1 MVDGV
6 IVSEEARNKL
16 NNAIE
21 NGSLILNYIGHGNEF
36 LWTEEK
42 ILDENSIY
50 SWENRVKL
58 PLIITATCEF
68 GKFDDPLIT
77 SGGEMLLNKGNGGA
91 IALLT
96 TTRPVFSQTNF
107 RLNNQF
113 YRNVFKKEN
122 GNYLRLGDIFK
133 FTKNNSLS
141 GPINRNFSLLGD
153 TIINAYFFSMSI
165 YGWYFWSR
173 KKDEVFINQVSTI
186 NRNEIK
192 YLFILAISSLIFI
205 YFVYDYFDK
214 WNNWTAYVDNIT
226 TAIFFVAMWL
236 MARRKIES
244 WIFWI
249 IGDLITVPLYFYK
262 GLTISSIQYIIFLI
276 LAVLGYVSWKKILDK
291 NQQK

>member
-1 MVDGV
+1 MDQIFDFLFSQYSSYSPSFICLELFAV
-6 IVSEEARNKL
+6 IMN
-16 NNAIE
+16 
-21 NGSLILNYIGHGNEF
+21 
-36 LWTEEK
+36 
-42 ILDENSIY
+42 
-50 SWENRVKL
+50 
-58 PLIITATCEF
+58 
-68 GKFDDPLIT
+68 IT
-77 SGGEMLLNKGNGGA
+77 SVVYAKRNNILVYPTGLIGTGIFVYILL
-91 IALLT
+91 
-96 TTRPVFSQTNF
+96 
-107 RLNNQF
+107 
-113 YRNVFKKEN
+113 
-122 GNYLRLGDIFK
+122 
-133 FTKNNSLS
+133 
-141 GPINRNFSLLGD
+141 NFSLLGD

-276 LAVLGYVSWKKILDK
+276 LAVLGYISWKKILDK
-291 NQQK
+291 NQQKLKK

>member
-1 MVDGV
+1 MDQIFDFLFSQYSSYSPSFIYLELFAV
-6 IVSEEARNKL
+6 IMN
-16 NNAIE
+16 
-21 NGSLILNYIGHGNEF
+21 
-36 LWTEEK
+36 
-42 ILDENSIY
+42 
-50 SWENRVKL
+50 
-58 PLIITATCEF
+58 
-68 GKFDDPLIT
+68 IT
-77 SGGEMLLNKGNGGA
+77 SVIYAK
-91 IALLT
+91 
-96 TTRPVFSQTNF
+96 Q
-107 RLNNQF
+107 NNILV
-113 YRNVFKKEN
+113 YPTGLIGTGISV
-122 GNYLRLGDIFK
+122 YILI
-133 FTKNNSLS
+133 
-141 GPINRNFSLLGD
+141 NFSLLGD

-214 WNNWTAYVDNIT
+214 WNNWTAYLDNIT

-276 LAVLGYVSWKKILDK
+276 LAVLGYISWKKILHK
-291 NQQK
+291 NYQKLKK

>member
-1 MVDGV
+1 MDQIFDFLFSQYSSYSPSFIYLELFAV
-6 IVSEEARNKL
+6 IMN
-16 NNAIE
+16 
-21 NGSLILNYIGHGNEF
+21 
-36 LWTEEK
+36 
-42 ILDENSIY
+42 
-50 SWENRVKL
+50 
-58 PLIITATCEF
+58 
-68 GKFDDPLIT
+68 IT
-77 SGGEMLLNKGNGGA
+77 SVFYAKRNNILVYPTGLIGTGIFVYILL
-91 IALLT
+91 
-96 TTRPVFSQTNF
+96 
-107 RLNNQF
+107 
-113 YRNVFKKEN
+113 
-122 GNYLRLGDIFK
+122 
-133 FTKNNSLS
+133 
-141 GPINRNFSLLGD
+141 NFSLLGD

-173 KKDEVFINQVSTI
+173 KKDEVFVNQVSTI

-214 WNNWTAYVDNIT
+214 WDNWTAYVDNIT

-276 LAVLGYVSWKKILDK
+276 LALLGYASWKKILDK
-291 NQQK
+291 NQQKLKE

>member
-1 MVDGV
+1 MDQIFDFLFSQYSSYSPSFIYLELFAV
-6 IVSEEARNKL
+6 IMN
-16 NNAIE
+16 
-21 NGSLILNYIGHGNEF
+21 
-36 LWTEEK
+36 
-42 ILDENSIY
+42 
-50 SWENRVKL
+50 
-58 PLIITATCEF
+58 
-68 GKFDDPLIT
+68 IT
-77 SGGEMLLNKGNGGA
+77 SVFYAKRNNILVYPTGLIGTGIFVYILL
-91 IALLT
+91 
-96 TTRPVFSQTNF
+96 
-107 RLNNQF
+107 
-113 YRNVFKKEN
+113 
-122 GNYLRLGDIFK
+122 
-133 FTKNNSLS
+133 
-141 GPINRNFSLLGD
+141 NFSLLGD

-214 WNNWTAYVDNIT
+214 WNNWTAYLDNIT

-276 LAVLGYVSWKKILDK
+276 LAVLGYISWKKILDK
-291 NQQK
+291 NYQKLKK

>member
-1 MVDGV
+1 MDQIFDFLFSQYSSYSPSFIYLELFAV
-6 IVSEEARNKL
+6 IMN
-16 NNAIE
+16 
-21 NGSLILNYIGHGNEF
+21 
-36 LWTEEK
+36 
-42 ILDENSIY
+42 
-50 SWENRVKL
+50 
-58 PLIITATCEF
+58 
-68 GKFDDPLIT
+68 IT
-77 SGGEMLLNKGNGGA
+77 SVVYAKQNNILVYPTGLIGTGISVYILL
-91 IALLT
+91 
-96 TTRPVFSQTNF
+96 
-107 RLNNQF
+107 
-113 YRNVFKKEN
+113 
-122 GNYLRLGDIFK
+122 
-133 FTKNNSLS
+133 
-141 GPINRNFSLLGD
+141 NFSLLGD

-276 LAVLGYVSWKKILDK
+276 LAVLGYISWKKILHK
-291 NQQK
+291 NQQKLKK

>member
-1 MVDGV
+1 MDQIFDFLFSQYSLYSPSFIYLELFAV
-6 IVSEEARNKL
+6 IMN
-16 NNAIE
+16 
-21 NGSLILNYIGHGNEF
+21 
-36 LWTEEK
+36 
-42 ILDENSIY
+42 
-50 SWENRVKL
+50 
-58 PLIITATCEF
+58 
-68 GKFDDPLIT
+68 IT
-77 SGGEMLLNKGNGGA
+77 SVVYAKQNNILVYPTGLIGTGIFVYILL
-91 IALLT
+91 
-96 TTRPVFSQTNF
+96 
-107 RLNNQF
+107 
-113 YRNVFKKEN
+113 
-122 GNYLRLGDIFK
+122 
-133 FTKNNSLS
+133 
-141 GPINRNFSLLGD
+141 NFSLLGD

-186 NRNEIK
+186 NHNEIK

-291 NQQK
+291 NQQKLKK

>member
-1 MVDGV
+1 MDQIFDFLFSQYSSYSPSFIYLELFAV
-6 IVSEEARNKL
+6 IMN
-16 NNAIE
+16 
-21 NGSLILNYIGHGNEF
+21 
-36 LWTEEK
+36 
-42 ILDENSIY
+42 
-50 SWENRVKL
+50 
-58 PLIITATCEF
+58 
-68 GKFDDPLIT
+68 IT
-77 SGGEMLLNKGNGGA
+77 SVVYAKRNNILVYPTGLIGTGIFVYILL
-91 IALLT
+91 
-96 TTRPVFSQTNF
+96 
-107 RLNNQF
+107 
-113 YRNVFKKEN
+113 
-122 GNYLRLGDIFK
+122 
-133 FTKNNSLS
+133 
-141 GPINRNFSLLGD
+141 NFSLLGD

-173 KKDEVFINQVSTI
+173 KKDEVFINQISTI

-192 YLFILAISSLIFI
+192 YLFILAFSSLIFI

-276 LAVLGYVSWKKILDK
+276 LAVLGYISWKKILDK
-291 NQQK
+291 NQQKLKE

>member
-1 MVDGV
+1 MDQIFDFLFSQYSSYSPSFIYLELFAV
-6 IVSEEARNKL
+6 IMN
-16 NNAIE
+16 
-21 NGSLILNYIGHGNEF
+21 
-36 LWTEEK
+36 
-42 ILDENSIY
+42 
-50 SWENRVKL
+50 
-58 PLIITATCEF
+58 
-68 GKFDDPLIT
+68 IT
-77 SGGEMLLNKGNGGA
+77 SVVYAKQNNILVYPTGLIGTGIFVFILL
-91 IALLT
+91 
-96 TTRPVFSQTNF
+96 
-107 RLNNQF
+107 
-113 YRNVFKKEN
+113 
-122 GNYLRLGDIFK
+122 
-133 FTKNNSLS
+133 
-141 GPINRNFSLLGD
+141 NFSLLGD

-192 YLFILAISSLIFI
+192 YLFILAFSSLIFI

-276 LAVLGYVSWKKILDK
+276 LAVLGYISWKKILDK
-291 NQQK
+291 NQQKLKE

>member
-1 MVDGV
+1 MDQIFDFLFSQYSSYSPSFIYLELFAV
-6 IVSEEARNKL
+6 IMN
-16 NNAIE
+16 
-21 NGSLILNYIGHGNEF
+21 
-36 LWTEEK
+36 
-42 ILDENSIY
+42 
-50 SWENRVKL
+50 
-58 PLIITATCEF
+58 
-68 GKFDDPLIT
+68 IT
-77 SGGEMLLNKGNGGA
+77 SVVYAKRNNILVYPTGLIGTGIFVFILL
-91 IALLT
+91 
-96 TTRPVFSQTNF
+96 
-107 RLNNQF
+107 
-113 YRNVFKKEN
+113 
-122 GNYLRLGDIFK
+122 
-133 FTKNNSLS
+133 
-141 GPINRNFSLLGD
+141 NFSLLGD

-276 LAVLGYVSWKKILDK
+276 LAVLGYISWKKILDK
-291 NQQK
+291 NQQKLKE

>member
-1 MVDGV
+1 MDQIFDFLFSQYSSYSTSFIYLELFAV
-6 IVSEEARNKL
+6 IMN
-16 NNAIE
+16 
-21 NGSLILNYIGHGNEF
+21 
-36 LWTEEK
+36 
-42 ILDENSIY
+42 
-50 SWENRVKL
+50 
-58 PLIITATCEF
+58 
-68 GKFDDPLIT
+68 IT
-77 SGGEMLLNKGNGGA
+77 SVVYAKQNNILVYPTGLIGTGIFVYILL
-91 IALLT
+91 
-96 TTRPVFSQTNF
+96 
-107 RLNNQF
+107 
-113 YRNVFKKEN
+113 
-122 GNYLRLGDIFK
+122 
-133 FTKNNSLS
+133 
-141 GPINRNFSLLGD
+141 NFSLLGD

-249 IGDLITVPLYFYK
+249 IGDLITVPLYSYK

-276 LAVLGYVSWKKILDK
+276 LAVLGYISWKKILDK
-291 NQQK
+291 NYQKLKE

>member
-1 MVDGV
+1 MDQ
-6 IVSEEARNKL
+6 IFD
-16 NNAIE
+16 
-21 NGSLILNYIGHGNEF
+21 F
-36 LWTEEK
+36 L
-42 ILDENSIY
+42 
-50 SWENRVKL
+50 
-58 PLIITATCEF
+58 
-68 GKFDDPLIT
+68 
-77 SGGEMLLNKGNGGA
+77 
-91 IALLT
+91 
-96 TTRPVFSQTNF
+96 FSQYSSYSPSFIYLELFAVIMNIISVVYAK
-107 RLNNQF
+107 RNNILV
-113 YRNVFKKEN
+113 YPT
-122 GNYLRLGDIFK
+122 GLIGTGIFVYI
-133 FTKNNSLS
+133 LL
-141 GPINRNFSLLGD
+141 NFSLLGD

-276 LAVLGYVSWKKILDK
+276 LAVLGYISWKKILDK
-291 NQQK
+291 NHQKLKE

>member
-1 MVDGV
+1 MDQIFDFLFSQYSSYSPSFIYLELFAV
-6 IVSEEARNKL
+6 IMN
-16 NNAIE
+16 
-21 NGSLILNYIGHGNEF
+21 
-36 LWTEEK
+36 
-42 ILDENSIY
+42 
-50 SWENRVKL
+50 
-58 PLIITATCEF
+58 
-68 GKFDDPLIT
+68 IT
-77 SGGEMLLNKGNGGA
+77 SVVYAKRNNILVYPTGLIGTGIFVFILL
-91 IALLT
+91 
-96 TTRPVFSQTNF
+96 
-107 RLNNQF
+107 
-113 YRNVFKKEN
+113 
-122 GNYLRLGDIFK
+122 
-133 FTKNNSLS
+133 
-141 GPINRNFSLLGD
+141 NFSLLGD

-173 KKDEVFINQVSTI
+173 KKDEVLINQVSTI

-192 YLFILAISSLIFI
+192 YILILAISSLIFI

-276 LAVLGYVSWKKILDK
+276 LAVLGYISWKKILDK
-291 NQQK
+291 NHQKLKE

>member
-1 MVDGV
+1 MDQIFNFLFSQYSSYSPSFIYLELFAV
-6 IVSEEARNKL
+6 IMN
-16 NNAIE
+16 
-21 NGSLILNYIGHGNEF
+21 
-36 LWTEEK
+36 
-42 ILDENSIY
+42 
-50 SWENRVKL
+50 
-58 PLIITATCEF
+58 
-68 GKFDDPLIT
+68 IT
-77 SGGEMLLNKGNGGA
+77 SVVYAKRNNILVYPTGLIGTGIFVYILL
-91 IALLT
+91 
-96 TTRPVFSQTNF
+96 
-107 RLNNQF
+107 
-113 YRNVFKKEN
+113 
-122 GNYLRLGDIFK
+122 
-133 FTKNNSLS
+133 
-141 GPINRNFSLLGD
+141 NFSLLGD

-192 YLFILAISSLIFI
+192 YLFILAFSSLIFI

-276 LAVLGYVSWKKILDK
+276 LAVLGYISWKKILDK
-291 NQQK
+291 NHQKLKE

>member
-1 MVDGV
+1 MDQIFDFLFSQYSSYSPSFIYLELFAV
-6 IVSEEARNKL
+6 IMN
-16 NNAIE
+16 
-21 NGSLILNYIGHGNEF
+21 
-36 LWTEEK
+36 
-42 ILDENSIY
+42 
-50 SWENRVKL
+50 
-58 PLIITATCEF
+58 
-68 GKFDDPLIT
+68 IT
-77 SGGEMLLNKGNGGA
+77 SVFYAKRNNILVYPTGLIGTGIFVYILL
-91 IALLT
+91 
-96 TTRPVFSQTNF
+96 
-107 RLNNQF
+107 
-113 YRNVFKKEN
+113 
-122 GNYLRLGDIFK
+122 
-133 FTKNNSLS
+133 
-141 GPINRNFSLLGD
+141 NFSLLGD

-173 KKDEVFINQVSTI
+173 KKDEVFVNQVSTI

>member
-1 MVDGV
+1 MDQIFDFLFSQYSSYSPSFIYLELFAV
-6 IVSEEARNKL
+6 IMN
-16 NNAIE
+16 
-21 NGSLILNYIGHGNEF
+21 
-36 LWTEEK
+36 
-42 ILDENSIY
+42 
-50 SWENRVKL
+50 
-58 PLIITATCEF
+58 
-68 GKFDDPLIT
+68 IT
-77 SGGEMLLNKGNGGA
+77 SVVYAK
-91 IALLT
+91 
-96 TTRPVFSQTNF
+96 
-107 RLNNQF
+107 
-113 YRNVFKKEN
+113 
-122 GNYLRLGDIFK
+122 
-133 FTKNNSLS
+133 KNNILVYPT
-141 GPINRNFSLLGD
+141 GLIGTGIFVYILLNFSLLGD

-192 YLFILAISSLIFI
+192 YLFILAFSSLIFI

-276 LAVLGYVSWKKILDK
+276 LAVLGYISWKKILDK
-291 NQQK
+291 NHQKLKE

>member
-1 MVDGV
+1 MDQIFDFLFSQYSLYSPSFIYLELFAV
-6 IVSEEARNKL
+6 IMN
-16 NNAIE
+16 
-21 NGSLILNYIGHGNEF
+21 
-36 LWTEEK
+36 
-42 ILDENSIY
+42 
-50 SWENRVKL
+50 
-58 PLIITATCEF
+58 
-68 GKFDDPLIT
+68 IT
-77 SGGEMLLNKGNGGA
+77 SVVYAKRNNILVYPTGLIGTGIFVYILL
-91 IALLT
+91 
-96 TTRPVFSQTNF
+96 
-107 RLNNQF
+107 
-113 YRNVFKKEN
+113 
-122 GNYLRLGDIFK
+122 
-133 FTKNNSLS
+133 
-141 GPINRNFSLLGD
+141 NFSLLGD

-173 KKDEVFINQVSTI
+173 KKDEVFVNQVSTI

-276 LAVLGYVSWKKILDK
+276 LAVLGYISWKKILYK
-291 NQQK
+291 NQQ

>member
-1 MVDGV
+1 MDQIFDFLFSQYSSYSPSFIYLELFAV
-6 IVSEEARNKL
+6 IMN
-16 NNAIE
+16 
-21 NGSLILNYIGHGNEF
+21 
-36 LWTEEK
+36 
-42 ILDENSIY
+42 
-50 SWENRVKL
+50 
-58 PLIITATCEF
+58 
-68 GKFDDPLIT
+68 IT
-77 SGGEMLLNKGNGGA
+77 SVVYAKRNNILVYPTGLIGTGIFVYILL
-91 IALLT
+91 
-96 TTRPVFSQTNF
+96 
-107 RLNNQF
+107 
-113 YRNVFKKEN
+113 
-122 GNYLRLGDIFK
+122 
-133 FTKNNSLS
+133 
-141 GPINRNFSLLGD
+141 NFSLLGD

-186 NRNEIK
+186 NQSEIK

-226 TAIFFVAMWL
+226 TAIFFIAMWL

-276 LAVLGYVSWKKILDK
+276 LAVLGYISWKKILDK
-291 NQQK
+291 NHQKLKE

>member
-1 MVDGV
+1 MDQIFDFLFSQYSSYSPSFIYLELFAV
-6 IVSEEARNKL
+6 IMN
-16 NNAIE
+16 
-21 NGSLILNYIGHGNEF
+21 
-36 LWTEEK
+36 
-42 ILDENSIY
+42 
-50 SWENRVKL
+50 
-58 PLIITATCEF
+58 
-68 GKFDDPLIT
+68 IT
-77 SGGEMLLNKGNGGA
+77 SVFYAKRNNILVYPTGLIGTGIFVYILL
-91 IALLT
+91 
-96 TTRPVFSQTNF
+96 
-107 RLNNQF
+107 
-113 YRNVFKKEN
+113 
-122 GNYLRLGDIFK
+122 
-133 FTKNNSLS
+133 
-141 GPINRNFSLLGD
+141 NFSLLGD

-173 KKDEVFINQVSTI
+173 KKDEVFVNQVSTI

-214 WNNWTAYVDNIT
+214 WNNWTAYLDNIT
-226 TAIFFVAMWL
+226 TAIFFMAMWL

-291 NQQK
+291 NQQKLKE